1 MLSRKKTLTKVS
13 LQPLPIF
20 GKHTKANTE
29 FNMTK
34 KLNESVLTTPPVIN
48 PHSPAA
54 NGYKQQ
60 PVEIPGV
67 LHQTRQLFQPVI
79 AIPPEDKK

>member
-1 MLSRKKTLTKVS
+1 
-13 LQPLPIF
+13 
-20 GKHTKANTE
+20 
-29 FNMTK
+29 MTK

-54 NGYKQQ
+54 NGYKQT